1 MREIITKN
9 EFESLFINKGIDD
22 FEGIKENPDKHFSL
36 VEDKSMLFTNN
47 SRV

>member
-36 VEDKSMLFTNN
+36 VEDKYNDFFW
-47 SRV
+47 